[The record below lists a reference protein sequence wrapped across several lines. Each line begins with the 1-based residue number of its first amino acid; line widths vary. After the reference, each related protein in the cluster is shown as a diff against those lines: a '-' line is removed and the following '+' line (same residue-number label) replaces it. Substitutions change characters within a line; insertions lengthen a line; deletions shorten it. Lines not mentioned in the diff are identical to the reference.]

1 MLQAASQRASH
12 RTSAAWALP
21 WKHVSTAVIAIGT
34 KLALWAQRIR
44 ERGELRDMD
53 EVARRECSLSPSDIS
68 RETDKWFWQ
77 K

>member
-1 MLQAASQRASH
+1 M
-12 RTSAAWALP
+12 
-21 WKHVSTAVIAIGT
+21 STAFIRIVT
-34 KLALWAQRIR
+34 TLAVWAQRIR

-53 EVARRECSLSPSDIS
+53 EVARLECSLSPSDIS